1 MKKVFIAMC
10 LLFVG
15 LCVSVNEKSDTSL
28 WMKLS
33 GVQCFESRVVGVSL
47 GIQAK
52 YRYDVINPLRP
63 EAVIGNGFNPQG
75 VDVWPLGRTDYNSFC
90 EVRTFIVNSLVEFGS
105 VCFSDCILSKYIKM
119 EILLFSLNTF
129 LVMIVLMVTIV

>member
-15 LCVSVNEKSDTSL
+15 LCISVNEKFDTSFG
-28 WMKLS
+28 MNLS
-33 GVQCFESRVVGVSL
+33 GVQCLESIVAGTSL
-47 GIQAK
+47 GLQAN

-63 EAVIGNGFNPQG
+63 EAVIGNGFYPQG
-75 VDVWPLGRTDYNSFC
+75 VDVWPLSRTDYNSFC

>member
-1 MKKVFIAMC
+1 MD
-10 LLFVG
+10 L
-15 LCVSVNEKSDTSL
+15 T
-28 WMKLS
+28 
-33 GVQCFESRVVGVSL
+33 
-47 GIQAK
+47 
-52 YRYDVINPLRP
+52 
-63 EAVIGNGFNPQG
+63 PQG

-90 EVRTFIVNSLVEFGS
+90 EVKTFIVNSLVEFGS